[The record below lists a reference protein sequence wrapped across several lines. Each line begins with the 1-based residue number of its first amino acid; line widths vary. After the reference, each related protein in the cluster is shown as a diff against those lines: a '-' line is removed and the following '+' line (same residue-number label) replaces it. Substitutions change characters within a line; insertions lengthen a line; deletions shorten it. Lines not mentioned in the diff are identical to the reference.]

1 MRRVLSAEEI
11 DQLLGA
17 AAQEEVA
24 WVEDPNERK
33 EAYAEILK
41 SGDRCRIV
49 RMIRALQ
56 LRRQELRSA
65 GKQLRSGDDQLLRD
79 AERLLH
85 DEFALVLHIPQQEVP
100 EYIRRKIMAGA

>member
-1 MRRVLSAEEI
+1 MGR
-11 DQLLGA
+11 
-17 AAQEEVA
+17 
-24 WVEDPNERK
+24 DPNERK

-49 RMIRALQ
+49 RMIRALH